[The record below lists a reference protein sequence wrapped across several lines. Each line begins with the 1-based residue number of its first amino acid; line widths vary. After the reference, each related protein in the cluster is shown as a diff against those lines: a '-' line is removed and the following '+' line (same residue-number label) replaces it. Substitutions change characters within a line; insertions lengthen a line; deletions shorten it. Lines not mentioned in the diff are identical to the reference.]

1 MKWLG
6 GLVLTALIIVG
17 LMTVLNQGSRSAP
30 GLGNLGVVTGT
41 EEAATA
47 YTAEQA
53 RLVETDASGKPLYL
67 LQARQL
73 SQETSSD
80 EISAEDLQLNYVPP
94 DAAQAGRPWMLTAR
108 RGTVPGG
115 SKEIRLTGNVR
126 LTGQPAGAREPVRLE
141 TSALDFEVD
150 QQIART
156 KQSVNFYWGSRR
168 LTARGL
174 NADLKR
180 GTLRLESSVHG
191 RLPP

>member
-1 MKWLG
+1 VKWLG
-6 GLVLTALIIVG
+6 ALVLTALIIVG
-17 LMTVLNQGSRSAP
+17 LMTVLNQGSSVP
-30 GLGNLGVVTGT
+30 GLGNLGVTTGG

-47 YTAEQA
+47 YAAEKA

-67 LQARQL
+67 LQAQRL
-73 SQETSSD
+73 SQDTSSD

-94 DAAQAGRPWMLTAR
+94 DGEKAGRPWTLTAR

-115 SKEIRLTGNVR
+115 SKQISLSGNVR

-141 TSALDFEVD
+141 TSALDFDVD

-174 NADLKR
+174 NADLKQ